1 MTFYL
6 SPVELQ
12 PRVTGEQQKHR
23 DGAHRRCRGDQAQ
36 GGQQRDERL
45 RNQGRLARAARRG
58 ERNSGACHASAL
70 VLPWLHRPDN
80 FI

>member
-23 DGAHRRCRGDQAQ
+23 DGAHRRSRGDQAQ

-45 RNQGRLARAARRG
+45 RHQGRLARAARRG
-58 ERNSGACHASAL
+58 ERNSGGCQML
-70 VLPWLHRPDN
+70 LLY
-80 FI
+80 IT

>member
-12 PRVTGEQQKHR
+12 PRVTGEQQKQHR

-58 ERNSGACHASAL
+58 ERNSGGCQML
-70 VLPWLHRPDN
+70 LLY
-80 FI
+80 IT